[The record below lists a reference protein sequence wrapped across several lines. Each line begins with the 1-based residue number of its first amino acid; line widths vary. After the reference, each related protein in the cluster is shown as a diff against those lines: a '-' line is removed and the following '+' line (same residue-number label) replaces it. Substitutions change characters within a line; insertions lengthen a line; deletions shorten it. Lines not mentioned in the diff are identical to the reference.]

1 MAAEN
6 SKGFQIATE
15 LTLRIL
21 RVRAWGSW
29 DVDFVKKYWYAFTE
43 KLEEIQAGGSEWS
56 LLINFT
62 ALNPLSEDVQR
73 IVHEQIAL
81 AEQHGMK
88 KLVYLGKK
96 STVQLQPSR
105 PDASYQYST
114 IEDEEQAL
122 QWLLNEP
129 QASMPV
135 LKSGAG

>member
-6 SKGFQIATE
+6 SKGIQIAVE

-29 DVDFVKKYWYAFTE
+29 DLDFTKKYWYAFTE
-43 KLEEIQAGGSEWS
+43 KLEEIQASGFEWS

-62 ALNPLSEDVQR
+62 ALKPLSEDVQR

-88 KLVYLGKK
+88 KLVFLGKK
-96 STVQLQPSR
+96 STVQLRSSR
-105 PDASYQYST
+105 PDASDQYST

-122 QWLLNEP
+122 QWLLNET
-129 QASMPV
+129 QASMPA